1 MCIHLFIHCL
11 HKHRRQPQPERTA
24 LLLILIIII
33 IITAI
38 ILNNRKDHSFI
49 DDTDTSGNPNLSG
62 QHERGTPLLLVLG
75 YSNGVQIWH
84 ITVSCLLCG
93 SSVFLSAVIFITKQP
108 ELISTQRCLVSSSSV
123 FFLTVIFIT
132 KL

>member
-1 MCIHLFIHCL
+1 MMCIRLFIHCL
-11 HKHRRQPQPERTA
+11 HKHRQQPQPERTT

-33 IITAI
+33 IITTI

-49 DDTDTSGNPNLSG
+49 DDTDTSSNPNLSG

-93 SSVFLSAVIFITKQP
+93 SLVFLSAVIFITKQP
-108 ELISTQRCLVSSSSV
+108 E
-123 FFLTVIFIT
+123 
-132 KL
+132 